1 MKRKNDGISLRV
13 IHAGMMICAVA
24 ICLLLVF
31 STFQSSNVFSELSS
45 GTGNYI
51 VRQKAAHDLM
61 EASDYLT
68 EMVQRFVQDGETQY
82 MDNYFKEAFT
92 SKRREASITSMA
104 DNHAEE
110 SLVKQLQ
117 EAMDESTS
125 LMLTEYYAMR
135 LVVEAKEI
143 PLYPEQLRGVELTDD
158 DANLTAE
165 GKMELAQYKV
175 TGPEYYERKEIIR
188 NKMRTSLDMM
198 DKQMAATRMETENE
212 LNGKLTLTRVLVIIV
227 AVLILVLIFLSILLG
242 TKPLMNAARD
252 VEADKPLEVKGAKEY
267 RAVARAYNKLR
278 DDLNGYGEDEE

>member
-1 MKRKNDGISLRV
+1 MKRKSDGISLRV
-13 IHAGMMICAVA
+13 IHLGMMICTVA

-31 STFQSSNVFSELSS
+31 STFQSPNVFSELSG

-68 EMVQRFVQDGETQY
+68 EMVQRFVQDGDTQY

-110 SLVKQLQ
+110 SLLKQLQ
-117 EAMDESTS
+117 EALDESTS
-125 LMLTEYYAMR
+125 LMLTEYYAMK

-158 DANLTAE
+158 DASLAPE
-165 GKMELAQYKV
+165 DKMELAQQKV
-175 TGPEYYERKEIIR
+175 TGPAYYERKEIIR

-198 DKQMAATRMETENE
+198 DKQMAATRMETEKE
-212 LNGKLTLTRVLVIIV
+212 LNGKLGLTRVFVIIV
-227 AVLILVLIFLSILLG
+227 AVLILALIYFTIRLG
-242 TKPLMNAARD
+242 TWPLINAARD
-252 VEADKPLEVKGAKEY
+252 VAQDKPLAVDGAREY
-267 RAVARAYNKLR
+267 RTVARAYNRLR
-278 DDLNGYGEDEE
+278 DDLKDYGEEEQ

>member
-110 SLVKQLQ
+110 SLVKRADGMEQP
-117 EAMDESTS
+117 MFESIAFS
-125 LMLTEYYAMR
+125 
-135 LVVEAKEI
+135 AKHDVGVI
-143 PLYPEQLRGVELTDD
+143 PLWDEVVNVYAG
-158 DANLTAE
+158 
-165 GKMELAQYKV
+165 
-175 TGPEYYERKEIIR
+175 
-188 NKMRTSLDMM
+188 
-198 DKQMAATRMETENE
+198 
-212 LNGKLTLTRVLVIIV
+212 RVFRHFIV
-227 AVLILVLIFLSILLG
+227 PS
-242 TKPLMNAARD
+242 P
-252 VEADKPLEVKGAKEY
+252 
-267 RAVARAYNKLR
+267 
-278 DDLNGYGEDEE
+278 